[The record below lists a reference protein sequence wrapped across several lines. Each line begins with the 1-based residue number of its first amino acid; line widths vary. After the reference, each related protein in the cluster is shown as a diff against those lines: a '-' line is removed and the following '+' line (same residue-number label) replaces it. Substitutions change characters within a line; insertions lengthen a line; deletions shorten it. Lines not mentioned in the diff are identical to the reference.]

1 MDIVS
6 PEVRS
11 QMMAGIRTRNT
22 KPEVL
27 FRKGLHKRGYRYRLH
42 PAHVP
47 GKPDFVLPRHRVAAF
62 VHGCFWHQH
71 DCALFKMPST
81 RREFWQAKFTRNRA
95 RDAEVA
101 QQLKSSEWRRL
112 VVWECA
118 LRGKTRLDFD
128 AALDSADTWIAASSC
143 QFEIRGNRER

>member
-11 QMMAGIRTRNT
+11 RMMSGIRTRNT

-27 FRKGLHKRGYRYRLH
+27 FRKGLHGRGYRYRLH
-42 PAHVP
+42 PTDIP
-47 GKPDFVLPRHRVAAF
+47 GKPDFVLARHRVATF

-81 RREFWQAKFTRNRA
+81 RRDFWQAKLDRNRR
-95 RDAEVA
+95 RDAAVA
-101 QQLKSSEWRRL
+101 ENVVMAEWRL
-112 VVWECA
+112 LTVWECA
-118 LRGKTRLDFD
+118 IRGRHQIGLDT
-128 AALDSADTWIAASSC
+128 ALDQVEQWLPTTEPRL
-143 QFEIRGNRER
+143 QIRGVK